1 MAVSPVMV
9 RFLDRLNPE
18 LAGSFSSEQL
28 DAVELHFG
36 MRYQV
41 RHMLDWRT
49 RIRLPFMKFYLVILA
64 GADRKDPG

>member
-1 MAVSPVMV
+1 MM

-28 DAVELHFG
+28 AAVELHFG

-49 RIRLPFMKFYLVILA
+49 RIHLPFMKIYLVLLA
-64 GADRKDPG
+64 GAER